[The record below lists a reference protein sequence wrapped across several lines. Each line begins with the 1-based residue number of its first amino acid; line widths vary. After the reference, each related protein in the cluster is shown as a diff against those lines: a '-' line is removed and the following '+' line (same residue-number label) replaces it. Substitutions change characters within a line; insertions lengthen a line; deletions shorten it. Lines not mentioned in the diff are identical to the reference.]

1 MTVNVGIIG
10 LGIMGADHANIIQ
23 SKVSNAKVTSIYD
36 KNINQAQR
44 IIETLDNP
52 EIHNSGLEL
61 INSNKVD
68 AVMVVSPD
76 DSHVEFV
83 LESIKLNKPVLCEKP
98 LSHSVKECNDVIE
111 AEKKIGKRL
120 VQVGFMRRFCPT
132 YQEMKKNYN
141 NLDVGKAL
149 LLHCVHRMVSAP
161 SYFES
166 VMSIRSALVHEFD
179 IIRWLL
185 ETEIVEIQIIKSSIR
200 KDLDSVDP
208 IMAIIKC
215 ANGAIVDVEV
225 NANAKY
231 GYDVRAELVCEKGTI
246 LMSPSRK
253 NELLINN
260 EHSFSYGKDWRP
272 RFADA
277 YRNQNQAWIN
287 SILNNTTSEGSSA
300 WDGMISSFIADKG
313 VQAFEE
319 EKTVTIPVKEKP
331 NFYN

>member
-1 MTVNVGIIG
+1 MTINVGIIG
-10 LGIMGADHANIIQ
+10 LGIMGADHATIIQ
-23 SKVSNAKVTSIYD
+23 SKVSNAKVTSVYD
-36 KNINQAQR
+36 KNINQAKK
-44 IIETLDNP
+44 IIDTLDNP
-52 EIHNSGLEL
+52 QIHSSGLEL

-111 AEKKIGKRL
+111 AEQKIGKRL

-141 NLDVGKAL
+141 NLDLGSAL

-185 ETEIVEIQIIKSSIR
+185 ETEIIEIQIIKSSIR
-200 KDLDSVDP
+200 KDLDFVDP

-215 ANGAIVDVEV
+215 ANGTIVDVEV

-231 GYDVRAELVCEKGTI
+231 GYDVRAELVCEKGTV
-246 LMSPSRK
+246 LLSPSRK

-272 RFADA
+272 RFAEA

-313 VQAFEE
+313 VQAFKE
-319 EKTVTIPVKEKP
+319 EKTVKIPVKEKP
-331 NFYN
+331 DFYN

>member
-23 SKVSNAKVTSIYD
+23 SKVSNAKVTSVYD
-36 KNINQAQR
+36 KNIKQAQR

-52 EIHNSGLEL
+52 EIHSSGLEL

-111 AEKKIGKRL
+111 AEQKIGKRL
-120 VQVGFMRRFCPT
+120 VQVGFMRRFCPA

-141 NLDVGKAL
+141 NLDIGRAL

-185 ETEIVEIQIIKSSIR
+185 ETEIIEIQIIKSSIR
-200 KDLDSVDP
+200 KDLNFVDP
-208 IMAIIKC
+208 IIAIIKC
-215 ANGAIVDVEV
+215 ANGVIVDVEV

-287 SILNNTTSEGSSA
+287 SILNNSTSGGSSA

-319 EKTVTIPVKEKP
+319 EKTVKIPVKEKP
-331 NFYN
+331 DFYS

>member
-111 AEKKIGKRL
+111 AEQKIGKRL

-200 KDLDSVDP
+200 KDLDFVDP

-225 NANAKY
+225 NANANM
-231 GYDVRAELVCEKGTI
+231 D
-246 LMSPSRK
+246 M
-253 NELLINN
+253 
-260 EHSFSYGKDWRP
+260 
-272 RFADA
+272 
-277 YRNQNQAWIN
+277 
-287 SILNNTTSEGSSA
+287 
-300 WDGMISSFIADKG
+300 M
-313 VQAFEE
+313 
-319 EKTVTIPVKEKP
+319 
-331 NFYN
+331 

>member
-111 AEKKIGKRL
+111 AEQKIGKRL

-200 KDLDSVDP
+200 KDLDFVDP

-215 ANGAIVDVEV
+215 DNGAIVDVEV

-253 NELLINN
+253 NELLMNN

>member
-23 SKVSNAKVTSIYD
+23 SKVSNAKVTSVYD

-83 LESIKLNKPVLCEKP
+83 LESIKLQKPVLCEKP

-111 AEKKIGKRL
+111 AEQKIGKRL

-200 KDLDSVDP
+200 TELDFVDP
-208 IMAIIKC
+208 ILAIIKC
-215 ANGAIVDVEV
+215 ANGVVVDVEV
-225 NANAKY
+225 NANANY
-231 GYDVRAELVCEKGTI
+231 
-246 LMSPSRK
+246 
-253 NELLINN
+253 
-260 EHSFSYGKDWRP
+260 
-272 RFADA
+272 
-277 YRNQNQAWIN
+277 
-287 SILNNTTSEGSSA
+287 
-300 WDGMISSFIADKG
+300 
-313 VQAFEE
+313 
-319 EKTVTIPVKEKP
+319 TV
-331 NFYN
+331 